1 MTEGAGERQRAGGRG
16 SQGAGERQRAGGR
29 GPRLVP
35 GQRLP
40 ERSVTLDQER
50 LIRYAGVSE
59 DFNPLH
65 WDAAFA
71 GAVSPTGG
79 VIAHGMLSMGLLSAL
94 LTDWLGDAGRVRRMT
109 CQFKA
114 PCPVGATITLGGEVV
129 DVDEAAGSATVKL
142 WAHTGDGAKVIDQRV
157 SRAEVAL

>member
-1 MTEGAGERQRAGGRG
+1 VT
-16 SQGAGERQRAGGR
+16 
-29 GPRLVP
+29 RLVP

-40 ERSVTLDQER
+40 ERSVTLDQAR

-65 WDAAFA
+65 WDAGFA
-71 GAVSPTGG
+71 KDVSPTGG

-94 LTDWLGDAGRVRRMT
+94 LTDWLGDAGRVRSMA

-114 PCPVGATITLGGEVV
+114 PCPVGATVTLGGEVV
-129 DVDEAAGSATVKL
+129 EVDEAAGSATLKV
-142 WAHTGDGAKVIDQRV
+142 WARTDEGAKVIDQRI
-157 SRAEVAL
+157 SRAVIDL

>member
-1 MTEGAGERQRAGGRG
+1 MRPG
-16 SQGAGERQRAGGR
+16 
-29 GPRLVP
+29 RLVP

-40 ERSVTLDQER
+40 ERSVTVDQAG
-50 LIRYAGVSE
+50 LIRYAGVSG

-71 GAVSPTGG
+71 ASVSPTGG

-94 LTDWLGDAGRVRRMT
+94 LTDWLGDAGRVRRMS
-109 CQFKA
+109 CQFRA

-129 DVDEAAGSATVKL
+129 AVDEAAGSATVKL
-142 WAHTGDGAKVIDQRV
+142 WARTGDGAKVIDQRV